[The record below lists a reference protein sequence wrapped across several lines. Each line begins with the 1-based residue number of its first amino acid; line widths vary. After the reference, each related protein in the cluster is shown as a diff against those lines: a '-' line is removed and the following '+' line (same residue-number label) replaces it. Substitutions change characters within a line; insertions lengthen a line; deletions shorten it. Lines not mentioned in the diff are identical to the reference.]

1 MKHKLR
7 SLAFLLCSTFFVFA
21 QQQADSLKYGSDK
34 VLCNENLSIYTEFY
48 KQKNYTDAYQPWSYL
63 FNNTPKRTKNIYIHG
78 PRILRDLIKNELDT
92 VRKSVLVDSLLLVYD
107 QRNKYYP
114 GQEAYVNGLKGADIY
129 KQKKQT
135 VDGLEEARAC
145 LSSSFDEAGY
155 ESSSSVLNYYF
166 LATTKLVQA
175 KQLNVEDLINL
186 YSDLLR
192 VISYRQAKLG
202 SEIYKLTNKEGDPTT
217 KKEKKIIEKDEK
229 ELKTLEDVKNNL
241 YKTVGPHA
249 TCDKLVQLYTENF
262 ERYKEDIQWLE
273 RAAKLLYKKQCTDT
287 EIFFKISEALYNI
300 HPSPFAAYKMGV
312 SALKKEKYD
321 KALEFL
327 TFAYENEEDD
337 IYKSKY
343 VFKVAQT
350 HAKLGQNRNARKFA
364 LLAAK
369 YRSAWGEPYLLIGDL
384 YAQSSR
390 KCGELK
396 TEFLK
401 RVGYWAAIDKYEFAA
416 KIDKSVLEKA
426 EKRIVKY
433 TEQIP
438 SKTDIFTEGL
448 LGVPTYQIEC
458 WYSEMV
464 SVRVPN

>member
-175 KQLNVEDLINL
+175 KQLNVQDLINL

-217 KKEKKIIEKDEK
+217 KKEKKNNRKGRERVKD
-229 ELKTLEDVKNNL
+229 
-241 YKTVGPHA
+241 
-249 TCDKLVQLYTENF
+249 
-262 ERYKEDIQWLE
+262 
-273 RAAKLLYKKQCTDT
+273 
-287 EIFFKISEALYNI
+287 
-300 HPSPFAAYKMGV
+300 
-312 SALKKEKYD
+312 
-321 KALEFL
+321 
-327 TFAYENEEDD
+327 
-337 IYKSKY
+337 
-343 VFKVAQT
+343 
-350 HAKLGQNRNARKFA
+350 AR
-364 LLAAK
+364 
-369 YRSAWGEPYLLIGDL
+369 R
-384 YAQSSR
+384 
-390 KCGELK
+390 C
-396 TEFLK
+396 
-401 RVGYWAAIDKYEFAA
+401 
-416 KIDKSVLEKA
+416 
-426 EKRIVKY
+426 
-433 TEQIP
+433 
-438 SKTDIFTEGL
+438 
-448 LGVPTYQIEC
+448 
-458 WYSEMV
+458 
-464 SVRVPN
+464 